1 MLCIDR
7 LISVFDRLAEE
18 GSIKYGF
25 VPNSVDVIEIQD
37 LLYGTGRFTITAE
50 IIAGRDVLFL
60 TKLFPPLEGDAVSL
74 NTAYLFL
81 LNLNAAGHGVTIGID
96 ENTRAVGVTV
106 MFKCE
111 KDIGLLRTSTLHYLC
126 TMTTFMETYYDA
138 LLGRMLELGVI
149 GNG

>member
-7 LISVFDRLAEE
+7 LISVFELLAAN
-18 GSIKYGF
+18 GVIAFRF
-25 VPNSVDVIEIQD
+25 VPGNLDVLEIND
-37 LLYGTGRFTITAE
+37 LLYGTGRFVITAE

-60 TKLFPPLEGDAVSL
+60 TKMFPPLEGDPAS
-74 NTAYLFL
+74 
-81 LNLNAAGHGVTIGID
+81 LNAAYLYLLHLNASAHGVTIGID
-96 ENTRAVGVTV
+96 PHTGSVGVTV

-111 KDIGLLRTSTLHYLC
+111 DTHHQMEIAALHYLC

-149 GNG
+149 GHG